1 MAGALLVPGSLAIL
15 SVSFDQESRGQAIGT
30 WSGFTAITAG
40 IGPVIGRWLIENV
53 SWRSVF
59 LINVPLAL
67 VVLLISFL
75 HVPESRDGDSNAAL
89 DWQGAV
95 LATVGLAMLVY
106 GLIESSSLG
115 FGHQLVLATLIG
127 GGFSLAV
134 FFFCRIAFSASHAAA
149 RTLSLAQF

>member
-1 MAGALLVPGSLAIL
+1 L
-15 SVSFDQESRGQAIGT
+15 
-30 WSGFTAITAG
+30 GFTAITAG
-40 IGPVIGRWLIENV
+40 IGPVIGGWLIENV

-95 LATVGLAMLVY
+95 LATVGLGMLVY

-134 FFFCRIAFSASHAAA
+134 FFFVESRSAHPMLPHVLFRSRNFSGTNLLTLFSTPPWVAACSRA
-149 RTLSLAQF
+149 GREGW